1 MRPDNYYLE
10 LEKQGYYETIDKRSK
25 DYREYKEWK
34 ASKRSEDY
42 NKLKQNVE
50 SQSKGVGDTVA
61 KITKA
66 TGVDKL
72 VKFIAGEDCGCDERQ
87 VQLNKLFSYK
97 KINCI
102 SEDDYT
108 YLSDFVDSN
117 TNKITNQQKVRLIT
131 IHNNIFNTNQKT
143 NTSCSPCISGVVNKL
158 KKYLQVYK

>member
-50 SQSKGVGDTVA
+50 TQSNGVGDTVA

-102 SEDDYT
+102 SEDDYS
-108 YLSDFVDSN
+108 YLSDFVDRKTSKV
-117 TNKITNQQKVRLIT
+117 TNEQKVRLIT
-131 IHNNIFNTNQKT
+131 IHNNVFNTNQKT
-143 NTSCSPCISGVVNKL
+143 NTSCSPCISGIVNKL

>member
-87 VQLNKLFSYK
+87 ERLNRIFKYDKPECLNEDEYEYIADWIDNGKNKLNNKQLKEMNVIYNRVFKKKFKCQKCSAPRMMKELVTYFNDYK
-97 KINCI
+97 
-102 SEDDYT
+102 
-108 YLSDFVDSN
+108 
-117 TNKITNQQKVRLIT
+117 
-131 IHNNIFNTNQKT
+131 
-143 NTSCSPCISGVVNKL
+143 
-158 KKYLQVYK
+158 